1 MRSNIIKK
9 FSTDERLML
18 QKLKNYKLL
27 FFIQTFLIIIFLII
41 NLIKTQF
48 DISKSKE
55 LLMIFL
61 ITIIFNSI
69 LEMSVSKDLSDNFKK
84 NIKSVIFGLLL
95 YTLSAMAAILFFVKE
110 INLIALGIIL
120 ASDLLIFVISYFV
133 LSKDIK

>member
-1 MRSNIIKK
+1 MKK
-9 FSTDERLML
+9 ISTDERLML

-69 LEMSVSKDLSDNFKK
+69 LEMSVSKDLSDNLKK
-84 NIKSVIFGLLL
+84 NIKSVIWGLLL
-95 YTLSAMAAILFFVKE
+95 YTVSAMAAILFFVKE

-120 ASDLLIFVISYFV
+120 ASDLLIFIISYFV
-133 LSKDIK
+133 LSKDIR

>member
-1 MRSNIIKK
+1 MKK

>member
-1 MRSNIIKK
+1 MKK
-9 FSTDERLML
+9 ISTDERLML

-69 LEMSVSKDLSDNFKK
+69 LEMSVSKDLSDNLKK
-84 NIKSVIFGLLL
+84 NIKSVILGLLL
-95 YTLSAMAAILFFVKE
+95 YTVSAMAAILFFVKE

-120 ASDLLIFVISYFV
+120 ASDLLIFIISYFV
-133 LSKDIK
+133 LSKDIR